1 MVAATGDGQNRNRR
15 VNLFTALSSSLQRAD
30 SLTGDKTM
38 HHDLLHIQG
47 KPFVLVP
54 LHDYRMLSS
63 NTTDESDDL
72 PETILDA
79 LHTGQDSP
87 VKILRKHRDMT
98 QDDLA
103 VASGI
108 SRPYLTEIETRKK
121 TGSLRA
127 IQALAKALNVAPA
140 LLMPKTI

>member
-1 MVAATGDGQNRNRR
+1 MN
-15 VNLFTALSSSLQRAD
+15 
-30 SLTGDKTM
+30 
-38 HHDLLHIQG
+38 HDLLHIQG

-54 LHDYRMLSS
+54 LHDYRMMST
-63 NTTDESDDL
+63 NTDDSDDL
-72 PETILDA
+72 PETLLDA
-79 LHTGQDSP
+79 LHTGQESP

-140 LLMPKTI
+140 LLMPKTV